1 MHRPSSAVSI
11 CAWRKWGNK
20 MKQWANTG
28 YYKKRQPARNMRPKV
43 YMELVDGEYIKATC
57 RIIVYNAFIIR
68 GVNLVLNRNTNQV
81 KVHMPRLPENLQGDH
96 TNYVYPVN
104 TQART
109 VLYRAIMKEYNRL
122 QKNQELKKEAE
133 TLMRFKEKAV
143 EEQNGTGDDRAAQ
156 WTGTDS
162 SQNSG
167 EHGAD

>member
-28 YYKKRQPARNMRPKV
+28 YYKKRQPTRNMRPKV

-68 GVNLVLNRNTNQV
+68 GVNLVLNRNTHQV

-122 QKNQELKKEAE
+122 QKYNGPLVKT
-133 TLMRFKEKAV
+133 TL
-143 EEQNGTGDDRAAQ
+143 EEIIVNTF
-156 WTGTDS
+156 
-162 SQNSG
+162 
-167 EHGAD
+167 